1 MHADFTAPYR
11 SIHHFILSVLHFSRN
26 PSIRHW
32 ILFVV
37 HFQRRSSPQHRPFSL
52 RRSNLL
58 FLLEDA
64 ESGIVD
70 VPMLLWNALC
80 GEQSVCVDEPGG
92 LGCTVHVT
100 VFGVFRDSVEGG
112 IVLLSVS
119 SRVVGVPRLVVVKS
133 NGSVLKEGGLLNGD
147 LLKGGQLKGGSLRKG
162 GLAVLNGSLMGLL
175 KLMSSLMRGDVM
187 VLKDSLMGL
196 LHLEGSLL
204 NLKSNLLNLK
214 SNLLNLKSS
223 LLKWK
228 GNVRKVVVKRGRGV
242 ELLTRS
248 MMMVTSLRPRRQCTR
263 RDVVLLRRSMIM
275 LTTPRQRTHFTNLS
289 RIQQPQC
296 LQPYT
301 LEALEKILPSA
312 PSDVQHHVR
321 ETQSLEVGKEVD
333 DALEVGR

>member
-11 SIHHFILSVLHFSRN
+11 SIHHIILSVHHFPRN
-26 PSIRHW
+26 RSIRHW

-37 HFQRRSSPQHRPFSL
+37 HFQRPSSPQHRPFSL

-70 VPMLLWNALC
+70 VHMLLWNALC
-80 GEQSVCVDEPGG
+80 GKQSVCVNEPGG

-100 VFGVFRDSVEGG
+100 VFGVFRDSVDGG

-119 SRVVGVPRLVVVKS
+119 SRVVGVPGLVVVK
-133 NGSVLKEGGLLNGD
+133 NYGSVLKEGGLLNGD

-196 LHLEGSLL
+196 LRLEGS
-204 NLKSNLLNLK
+204 LLNLK

-242 ELLTRS
+242 VLLTRS
-248 MMMVTSLRPRRQCTR
+248 MMMVTSLRSRRQCTR
-263 RDVVLLRRSMIM
+263 RNVVLLRRSMIM
-275 LTTPRQRTHFTNLS
+275 LTFPGQRTHFTNLS

-301 LEALEKILPSA
+301 LEALEKILQSA

-321 ETQSLEVGKEVD
+321 ETQSLEVRKEVD
-333 DALEVGR
+333 DALEVGG